1 MKIMAV
7 PTELHHSSNHNGL
20 AESGDANLF
29 QRVQGLPVAHI
40 PTNFVLRVDPR
51 TSASALKTVDP
62 FVLAHVSVG
71 PLADEQI
78 KLALQPN
85 LLHFRLGKDI
95 HAERSLLGAA

>member
-7 PTELHHSSNHNGL
+7 PSELHHSSNHNGL

-51 TSASALKTVDP
+51 TSASALKTAHP
-62 FVLAHVSVG
+62 FVPTHVSVG
-71 PLADEQI
+71 LADEQI
-78 KLALQPN
+78 KQ
-85 LLHFRLGKDI
+85 RY
-95 HAERSLLGAA
+95 SLTFCISV

>member
-7 PTELHHSSNHNGL
+7 LLHSSNRNGL

-29 QRVQGLPVAHI
+29 QRVQGLHVAHI
-40 PTNFVLRVDPR
+40 PTNFVLLVDPR
-51 TSASALKTVDP
+51 TSASALKAVDP
-62 FVLAHVSVG
+62 FVLTHVSVG